1 MRSFKKNNLPAW
13 IAICSYGAT
22 LALSST
28 PAGAASNV
36 LEEVIVE
43 AQKKSET
50 VTETPIAIQVITGD
64 QFQKYASFNLQDLAR
79 STAGLNF
86 DTGVSVD
93 IRLRGTST
101 VANAPVSLR
110 TNIYVDGALIEQPR
124 SVFDAQYDIASF
136 EVLKGPQGTLYG
148 KSSPTGTI
156 NIRTKNP
163 NLNAVDGYVAGSIG
177 NLDTRNTQ
185 FGISLP
191 IIEGVLGVRLSGVY
205 DENKTGQKDVTTGSE
220 AQNRNSGGRIVVL
233 FEPSDSF
240 SARASY
246 RYSEKHSNPWYT
258 LNGQGYRYYDD
269 KVTVNRPDVDRSRDQ
284 LAILELN
291 YQIQD
296 HLSLTS
302 VTGYEDQDYTN
313 YQDTDGTRSDVVTA
327 PPPAPGNRLVGG
339 DWQSTHIPLRPQWQ
353 QDLRLASEDNDFWD
367 WQVGGYYHRSTSTV
381 NVDVVKYSNGIAN
394 INTKLMG
401 INEEFA
407 GYTHNTFKITDQ
419 FNLIAGLR
427 YQSFRQKT
435 SQPTTGTVLIPG
447 VPEPIDLVA
456 NGLLNGEGIPLPEQK
471 TYAHPWT
478 GTLKAQYFFT
488 PDLIGYASIDRA
500 YRVGAANLNLQG
512 NLPTDFAT
520 LDPESSNSIEFGLK
534 GSFWDQRGRFSMAV
548 FDQIYKGFQQDIQNI
563 TVYEPNPRLGTTSV
577 ANSLAVN
584 AKEAEIRGLEGEV
597 GLLVTDAWNLN
608 VSLTYNDA
616 KFNDFKDNPCTGDI
630 SKLSAAHPYNTCD
643 LSGERLP
650 LAPKW
655 AGVVTSSFTLPAFDG
670 TDWYFNTLF
679 NTRSDQIDKVTRATL
694 GGYSTWDFFTG
705 LRASDKGEWDV
716 SLWVKNAFDRRVI
729 TRIFN
734 SSSQEF
740 NPQLLA
746 LTGQQFDMVT
756 TNLPRQ
762 VGMTGTYRF

>member
-1 MRSFKKNNLPAW
+1 S
-13 IAICSYGAT
+13 
-22 LALSST
+22 
-28 PAGAASNV
+28 
-36 LEEVIVE
+36 
-43 AQKKSET
+43 
-50 VTETPIAIQVITGD
+50 
-64 QFQKYASFNLQDLAR
+64 
-79 STAGLNF
+79 
-86 DTGVSVD
+86 
-93 IRLRGTST
+93 
-101 VANAPVSLR
+101 
-110 TNIYVDGALIEQPR
+110 
-124 SVFDAQYDIASF
+124 DA
-136 EVLKGPQGTLYG
+136 
-148 KSSPTGTI
+148 
-156 NIRTKNP
+156 
-163 NLNAVDGYVAGSIG
+163 
-177 NLDTRNTQ
+177 
-185 FGISLP
+185 
-191 IIEGVLGVRLSGVY
+191 
-205 DENKTGQKDVTTGSE
+205 
-220 AQNRNSGGRIVVL
+220 
-233 FEPSDSF
+233 F

-258 LNGQGYRYYDD
+258 LDGQGYNYYND
-269 KVTVNRPDVDRSRDQ
+269 KVTVNLPDVDRSRDQ

-313 YQDTDGTRSDVVTA
+313 FQDTDGTASVIA
-327 PPPAPGNRLVGG
+327 PPSTNQLVGG
-339 DWQSTHIPLRPQWQ
+339 DWQFTHIPLRPQWQ

-381 NVDVVKYSNGIAN
+381 NVDVVKYSNGTAN

-435 SQPTTGTVLIPG
+435 SQPTTGSVTLPFPG
-447 VPEPIDLVA
+447 VPPIDLVA
-456 NGLLNGEGIPLPEQK
+456 AGLLNGEGIPADQQK

-478 GTLKAQYFFT
+478 GTLKAQYFFN
-488 PDLIGYASIDRA
+488 PDLVGYASIDRA

-512 NLPTDFAT
+512 NLPNDFAT

-548 FDQIYKGFQQDIQNI
+548 FDQIYKDFQQDIQNI
-563 TVYEPNPRLGTTSV
+563 IVYEPTAALRSPGTNTSV
-577 ANSLAVN
+577 ANSLSAN

-616 KFNDFKDNPCTGDI
+616 KFNDFKNNPCTGTGPVD
-630 SKLSAAHPYNTCD
+630 AAHPYNTCD
-643 LSGERLP
+643 LSGEQLP

-679 NTRSDQIDKVTRATL
+679 NTRSDQVDKVTRTTL

-716 SLWVKNAFDRRVI
+716 SLWVKNAFDRRAI

-734 SSSQEF
+734 SSSIEF
-740 NPQLLA
+740 NPQLRN
-746 LTGQQFDMVT
+746 LTGQDFDMVT

>member
-22 LALSST
+22 LALSSSV
-28 PAGAASNV
+28 ASAASNM

-50 VTETPIAIQVITGD
+50 ITETPIAIQAITGE
-64 QFQKYASFNLQDLAR
+64 QFQKYASFNLQDLSR
-79 STAGLNF
+79 TTAGLNF
-86 DTGVSVD
+86 DTGVSID

-124 SVFDAQYDIASF
+124 SIFDAQYDIAGF

-163 NLNAVDGYVAGSIG
+163 NLTAMEGYVQGSVG

-185 FGISLP
+185 FAVSIPL
-191 IIEGVLGVRLSGVY
+191 IEGVLGVRFAGVY

-220 AQNRNSGGRIVVL
+220 AQNRNSGGRITVL
-233 FEPSDSF
+233 WEPTDEF

-246 RYSEKHSNPWYT
+246 NYREKHSNPWYT
-258 LNGQGYRYYDD
+258 INGAGYRYYDD
-269 KVTVNRPDVDRSRDQ
+269 KITANKPDVDKSRDQ

-291 YQIQD
+291 YSFLD
-296 HLSLTS
+296 HYTLTS
-302 VTGYEDQDYTN
+302 VTAYEDQEYSN
-313 YQDTDGTRSDVVTA
+313 FQDTDGTSSVIAA
-327 PPPAPGNRLVGG
+327 PSINQLVGG
-339 DWQSTHIPLRPQWQ
+339 DTQLTRIPLRPQWQ

-367 WQVGGYYHRSTSTV
+367 WLIGGYYHRSTSTV
-381 NVDVVKYSNGIAN
+381 NVDVLKYSNGSVN
-394 INTKLMG
+394 VNTKLVG

-407 GYTHNTFKITDQ
+407 GYMHNTFKLTDQ
-419 FNLIAGLR
+419 LNLIAGVR

-435 SQPTTGTVLIPG
+435 SQPTTGFLVG
-447 VPEPIDLVA
+447 NEPPYPQQLDLVA
-456 NGLLNGEGIPLPEQK
+456 NGLLNGEGIPADQQK

-478 GTLKAQYFFT
+478 GTLKLQYSFN
-488 PDLIGYASIDRA
+488 PDLAGYASIDRA

-512 NLPTDFAT
+512 NLPVDFAT
-520 LDPESSNSIEFGLK
+520 VKPESSNSIEVGLK
-534 GSFWDQRGRFSMAV
+534 GNFWDRRGRFSTAI
-548 FDQIYKGFQQDIQNI
+548 FDQVYKGFQQDIQNV
-563 TVYEPNPRLGTTSV
+563 TVLQPNGVGGNTSN

-584 AKEAEIRGLEGEV
+584 AKEAEIRGIEAEV
-597 GLLVTDAWNLN
+597 SLLLVEGWDVT
-608 VSLTYNDA
+608 VSATYNDA
-616 KFNDFKDNPCTGDI
+616 KFNDFKNNPCTGDVSQI
-630 SKLSAAHPYNTCD
+630 NAAHPYNTCD

-650 LAPKW
+650 LAPKY
-655 AGVVTSSFTLPAFDG
+655 AGVVTSNFSMPAFAG

-679 NTRSDQIDKVTRATL
+679 NVRSDQIDKVTRSTL
-694 GGYSTWDFFTG
+694 GGYATWDFFTG
-705 LRASDKGEWDV
+705 LRASEKDSWDV
-716 SLWVKNAFDRRVI
+716 SLWLKNAFDRRVV

-734 SSSQEF
+734 STDF
-740 NPQLLA
+740 NPPLQQ
-746 LTGQQFDMVT
+746 LTGQNFEMVT
-756 TNLPRQ
+756 TNAPRQ
-762 VGMTGTYRF
+762 FGVTGTYRF

>member
-22 LALSST
+22 LVLQ
-28 PAGAASNV
+28 PAQVNAAPNV

-79 STAGLNF
+79 TTAGLSF

-124 SVFDAQYDIASF
+124 SVFDSQYDIASF

-156 NIRTKNP
+156 NVRTRNP
-163 NLNAVDGYVAGSIG
+163 NLSEVDGYIAGSVG

-191 IIEGVLGVRLSGVY
+191 IIEGELGVRLSGVY
-205 DENKTGQKDVTTGSE
+205 DENKTGQKNTYDGHE
-220 AQNRNSGGRIVVL
+220 AQNRNSGGRIVIL
-233 FEPSDSF
+233 WEPNDSF

-269 KVTVNRPDVDRSRDQ
+269 KVSLNAPDVDTSLDQ
-284 LAILELN
+284 LAILELT
-291 YQIQD
+291 YQIND

-313 YQDTDGTRSDVVTA
+313 FQDTDGTSSPIVIG
-327 PPPAPGNRLVGG
+327 GNQLVGG
-339 DWQSTHIPLRPQWQ
+339 DTQYTHIPLRPQWQ

-367 WQVGGYYHRSTSTV
+367 WQIGGYYHRSRSTV
-381 NVDVVKYSNGIAN
+381 NVDVLKYSNGSIN
-394 INTKLMG
+394 VNTKLVG

-407 GYTHNTFKITDQ
+407 GYTHNTFKLTDQ
-419 FNLIAGLR
+419 LNLIAGLR
-427 YQSFRQKT
+427 YQSFRQNT
-435 SQPTTGTVLIPG
+435 SQPTTGFLVGNAPPYPQLF
-447 VPEPIDLVA
+447 DLVA
-456 NGLLNGEGIPLPEQK
+456 NNLLNGEGIPLDQQK

-478 GTLKAQYFFT
+478 GTLKVQYFFN
-488 PDLIGYASIDRA
+488 PDLVGYASIDRA

-520 LDPESSNSIEFGLK
+520 VKPESSSSIEAGLK
-534 GSFWDQRGRFSMAV
+534 GEFWDRRGRFSTAI
-548 FDQIYKGFQQDIQNI
+548 FDQVYKSFQQDIQNV
-563 TVYEPNPRLGTTSV
+563 TVLQPNGVGGNTSN

-584 AKEAEIRGLEGEV
+584 AKEAEIRGVEAE
-597 GLLVTDAWNLN
+597 
-608 VSLTYNDA
+608 VSLLLIDGWDVTVSTTYNDA
-616 KFNDFKDNPCTGDI
+616 KFNDFKNNPCTGDTALI
-630 SKLSAAHPYNTCD
+630 NASHPYNTCD
-643 LSGERLP
+643 LSGEELP

-655 AGVVTSSFTLPAFDG
+655 AGVVTSNFSMPAFAG

-679 NTRSDQIDKVTRATL
+679 NTRSSQVDKVTRATL

-705 LRASDKGEWDV
+705 LRASENEWDV
-716 SLWVKNAFDRRVI
+716 SLWVKNAFDRRAI

-734 SSSQEF
+734 STQF
-740 NPQLLA
+740 NPPLRA
-746 LTGQQFDMVT
+746 LTGQDFDMVT
-756 TNLPRQ
+756 TNTPRQ
-762 VGMTGTYRF
+762 FGVTGTYRF